1 MAVIPSCFQLT
12 EEFGIKWIHPDYY
25 SCLEYIGGGS
35 FSNVSF
41 AHNKLTESKVAIKQ
55 LYRPF
60 SSLTTTKRTYREV
73 CLLKHM
79 KHKNVIDL
87 VDIFTTAICKNDLDN
102 LYLVSTFYPKD
113 LKTMLK
119 SEEMGLPLIKS
130 LVYQIFCGLYYIHS
144 AGVIHR
150 DLKPNNIGVTS
161 DNCIKIMDF
170 GLARQVSLKMT
181 GYVQTRWYRAPEI
194 ILNWEKYNQTADV
207 WSVGCILGEM
217 LTKQAVI
224 RGHNFNDQVK
234 QILCLVGTPDYEM
247 LKKFTSEDAMDRI
260 KQFGTFVKQDFSTF
274 FNTTDEDTLNL
285 LDQIFNLDVDN
296 RISVDDA
303 MKHRFFEDHFQKTD
317 CKHAPNFCDRFCDI
331 ELNQM
336 EWLGLIYEE
345 IKDFNSNTQ
354 THT

>member
-1 MAVIPSCFQLT
+1 MVTYKFLLKLRNFFNAQGFLIVWGNTISHVIFSARMIYRYVTACSNYSDSWTNLSTSPSTLLVSTTNYKGARKRETYTMAIIPSCFQLT

-35 FSNVSF
+35 YSNVSV
-41 AHNKLTESKVAIKQ
+41 AHNKLTDSKVAIKQ

-60 SSLTTTKRTYREV
+60 SSLTATKRTYREV

-119 SEEMGLPLIKS
+119 SEEMGLALIKS

-150 DLKPNNIGVTS
+150 DLKPSNIGVTA

-170 GLARQVSLKMT
+170 G
-181 GYVQTRWYRAPEI
+181 
-194 ILNWEKYNQTADV
+194 
-207 WSVGCILGEM
+207 
-217 LTKQAVI
+217 
-224 RGHNFNDQVK
+224 
-234 QILCLVGTPDYEM
+234 
-247 LKKFTSEDAMDRI
+247 
-260 KQFGTFVKQDFSTF
+260 
-274 FNTTDEDTLNL
+274 
-285 LDQIFNLDVDN
+285 
-296 RISVDDA
+296 
-303 MKHRFFEDHFQKTD
+303 
-317 CKHAPNFCDRFCDI
+317 
-331 ELNQM
+331 
-336 EWLGLIYEE
+336 
-345 IKDFNSNTQ
+345 
-354 THT
+354 